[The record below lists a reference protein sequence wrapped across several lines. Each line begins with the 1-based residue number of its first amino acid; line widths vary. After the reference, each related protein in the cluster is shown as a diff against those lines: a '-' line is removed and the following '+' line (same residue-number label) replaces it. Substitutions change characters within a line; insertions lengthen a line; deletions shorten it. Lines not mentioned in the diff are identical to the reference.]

1 MNPLPQRKKTAEE
14 IAALRESLAPI
25 GQPPAIAQAA
35 APAPP
40 PPPPVER
47 PPAAPRPPVEAKP
60 VTSLRKSEHGPS
72 TRSKPAPVSS
82 ANSPLPLHR
91 RDDHELNQIRRAQAF
106 EVQKPGAFL
115 IALTAHPAILTAG
128 YACVIVAAALPFVDW
143 LWAAVSYYIPAV
155 LDVAG
160 LVIAA
165 FIFLKKKRSLH
176 HAGFIAV
183 IAVFTI
189 IFGALYYFPHL
200 RNAP

>member
-1 MNPLPQRKKTAEE
+1 MSNPLPQRKKTAEE
-14 IAALRESLAPI
+14 IAALRDSLAPI

-35 APAPP
+35 PSVV
-40 PPPPVER
+40 PPPVER

-72 TRSKPAPVSS
+72 TRKPTPVATENSK
-82 ANSPLPLHR
+82 LPTHR
-91 RDDHELNQIRRAQAF
+91 RDDYELNQIRRAQAF

-115 IALTAHPAILTAG
+115 IALTAHPAIVAAG
-128 YACVIVAAALPFVDW
+128 YIAVITAAALPLIDW
-143 LWAAVSYYIPAV
+143 LWANVSYYIPAV
-155 LDVAG
+155 LCVAG
-160 LVIAA
+160 LLVAA

-176 HAGFIAV
+176 HAGFIAA
-183 IAVFTI
+183 IAVFTL